1 MAYAI
6 AVAGKGGTGKTTLC
20 GLLIDAL
27 CKEGRGPVLA
37 VDADANSNLNE
48 VMGVDAPITLG
59 SLREDIKN
67 AGASDSVP
75 ASMTKQDYL
84 GAKFAEAL
92 IEEPDY
98 DMLVMGRTQGT
109 GCYCFVNS
117 LLKTQLER
125 LSKNYKYIVVDN
137 EAGMEHL
144 SRGVL
149 PSVNLIL
156 IVSDCSLR
164 GVQAAGR
171 IRFLVDELGMKPD
184 ASRFIINRA
193 PEGGPGE
200 SVLREAEHFGLDL
213 AGVVP
218 HDPMI
223 YDFDR
228 EGRPTV
234 DLPRDSPARS
244 ALFEIFAKVL
254 PHGKR

>member
-1 MAYAI
+1 
-6 AVAGKGGTGKTTLC
+6 
-20 GLLIDAL
+20 
-27 CKEGRGPVLA
+27 VLA

-48 VMGVDAPITLG
+48 VMGVDAPVTLG
-59 SLREDIKN
+59 SIREDIKN
-67 AGASDSVP
+67 AGASGSVP
-75 ASMTKQDYL
+75 VSMTKQDYL
-84 GAKFAEAL
+84 GVKFADAL

-109 GCYCFVNS
+109 GCYCFVNG

-125 LSKNYKYIVVDN
+125 LSKNYKYIVADN

-149 PSVNLIL
+149 PGVNLIL

-171 IRFLVDELGMKPD
+171 IRSLVGELGMKPD
-184 ASRFIINRA
+184 AVRFIINRA

-200 SVLREAEHFGLDL
+200 SVLREAGKLGLDL
-213 AGVVP
+213 AGIVP
-218 HDPMI
+218 HDAMI

-228 EGRPTV
+228 DGRPTV
-234 DLPRDSPARS
+234 ELPLDSPARS
-244 ALFEIFAKVL
+244 ALSEIFAKVL
-254 PHGKR
+254 PHGK

>member
-1 MAYAI
+1 
-6 AVAGKGGTGKTTLC
+6 
-20 GLLIDAL
+20 
-27 CKEGRGPVLA
+27 
-37 VDADANSNLNE
+37 
-48 VMGVDAPITLG
+48 
-59 SLREDIKN
+59 
-67 AGASDSVP
+67 
-75 ASMTKQDYL
+75 
-84 GAKFAEAL
+84 
-92 IEEPDY
+92 
-98 DMLVMGRTQGT
+98 
-109 GCYCFVNS
+109 VNS

-149 PSVNLIL
+149 PCVNLIL

-171 IRFLVDELGMKPD
+171 IRSLVDELGMKPD
-184 ASRFIINRA
+184 AVRFIINRA

-200 SVLREAEHFGLDL
+200 SVLIEAEHLGLDL
-213 AGVVP
+213 AGIVP

-234 DLPRDSPARS
+234 DLPQDSPARS
-244 ALFEIFAKVL
+244 ALAEIFAKVL
-254 PHGKR
+254 PRARPWGSAPNPDREQATWTLL